1 MNSISSTLLVV
12 TVGLAVSGLAEA
24 TQTTPFNLS
33 IVEPVTA
40 ISHGDAKAK
49 AFANTLLSAVTVV
62 AQKGTVKG
70 AIVSSTTVSGYTTK
84 QIDPAKIDLVTSA
97 NARLYFI
104 GEGASLMNS
113 IGFNANGPSV
123 NSGTPQ
129 LAFLN
134 ASTPAPLTPGDY
146 VNLGQFNAGT
156 NLDFFIISDG
166 ARNLNF
172 KSPANLSRVFST
184 DQSAN
189 LDGRQHAMA
198 FAIKDTPYLLLSFED
213 QTGVYSDWNYRDS
226 VLVVDIGKSNVSRF
240 FGAPEPSLLLALGSF
255 AAMVMAAT
263 GRRRN

>member
-1 MNSISSTLLVV
+1 MRAFFIIPTLAAGVLL
-12 TVGLAVSGLAEA
+12 GGSGQAA
-24 TQTTPFNLS
+24 QTTPFDLS
-33 IVEPVTA
+33 IVAPVTA
-40 ISHGDAKAK
+40 IGNGDAKAQN
-49 AFANTLLSAVTVV
+49 FASTLLPTVTVV

-70 AIVSSTTVSGYTTK
+70 AIGSTTTISGYTTK
-84 QIDPAKIDLVTSA
+84 QIDPAKINLATSA

-146 VNLGQFNAGT
+146 VNLGKFNAGT

-172 KSPANLSRVFST
+172 KSPANLNRVFST
-184 DQSAN
+184 DQGAN

-213 QTGVYSDWNYRDS
+213 QSGVYSDWNYRDS
-226 VLVVDIGKSNVSRF
+226 VLVVDIGASNVSHF

-255 AAMVMAAT
+255 AAVLMTAA
-263 GRRRN
+263 GRRRH